1 MCVLRRVNSFCSFLG
16 LAHSGHLKQIPARKA
31 EFPGAN
37 WRRMML
43 IWLTGEIGELPES
56 SPQAENGLRADLLRS
71 HCPFVGRSPQEGT
84 FNCKTAVLCSG
95 PGLSHF
101 PHDLPGGGGVLIWGE
116 GHSPWTAKHLPRASP
131 FTPEYGLLAILSLV
145 HSESPRL
152 GRGSTCPVA
161 IRLKKPCSFCYTC
174 IPADGQL

>member
-1 MCVLRRVNSFCSFLG
+1 MPLVWLGNAGRPGHPLG
-16 LAHSGHLKQIPARKA
+16 LSCPNVKEGFNQVIVSESGIL
-31 EFPGAN
+31 
-37 WRRMML
+37 
-43 IWLTGEIGELPES
+43 LPVDGGRGRG
-56 SPQAENGLRADLLRS
+56 NLLRS